1 VSEDPIEPAVPDPP
15 RTPRLPSTARPLDEA
30 ASGSSDAVV
39 EVRGVTKRFG
49 RAVAVDDLSF
59 TVRRGLV
66 TAFLGPNGAGKTT
79 TLRVILGLARPDQ
92 GIAKILGRP
101 YRLLDDPARRVGA
114 LLEVT
119 GFHPGRTARNHLRM
133 LAIEGGVGRDRV
145 DELLEW
151 VGLGEAADRRV
162 GSFSSGM
169 RQRLGL
175 AAALLAE
182 PEVLIL
188 DEPGSGLD
196 PEGTRWLREFLRSL
210 AAGGT
215 TVLVSSHV
223 LAEVAQT
230 ADEVVIIDRGRRIA
244 QGPIDRLTSAAGTS
258 VVVRS
263 PDADRLAGHLRDAG
277 GDVTRSTGTELGVRG
292 LRVEDVGRAAADN
305 GVVLHE
311 LRSVE
316 PSLED
321 VFLALTRAEDSG
333 PGGAAGD
340 EATRA
345 SGGER

>member
-1 VSEDPIEPAVPDPP
+1 VSEHPTEPASPDRPP
-15 RTPRLPSTARPLDEA
+15 TRGKPSTAGPSGEA
-30 ASGSSDAVV
+30 ASGSADAAV
-39 EVRGVTKRFG
+39 EVRGLTKRFG
-49 RAVAVDDLSF
+49 RTVAVDDLSF

-79 TLRVILGLARPDQ
+79 TLRVILGLARPDE
-92 GIAKILGRP
+92 GIARILGRP
-101 YRLLDDPARRVGA
+101 YRLLDAPARRVGA

-133 LAIEGGVGRDRV
+133 LAIEGDVGRDRV
-145 DELLEW
+145 DEVLEW

-182 PEVLIL
+182 PQVLVL

-244 QGPIDRLTSAAGTS
+244 QGPIDRLTSAAGAS

-263 PDADRLAGHLRDAG
+263 PDADRLAEHLRAVG
-277 GDVTRSTGTELGVRG
+277 GDVRRLAGSELGVRG
-292 LRVEDVGRAAADN
+292 LRTEDVGRAAADN
-305 GVVLHE
+305 GIVLHE

-316 PSLED
+316 PSLEE
-321 VFLALTRAEDSG
+321 VFLALTRADDPG
-333 PGGAAGD
+333 PGGAPGD
-340 EATRA
+340 EATQA
-345 SGGER
+345 SGGVR

>member
-1 VSEDPIEPAVPDPP
+1 VSEDPTEPAAPDPP
-15 RTPRLPSTARPLDEA
+15 PTRRLPSAAAPLDDATRGSAQA
-30 ASGSSDAVV
+30 AV

-49 RAVAVDDLSF
+49 RTVAVDDLSF

-79 TLRVILGLARPDQ
+79 TLRVILGLARPDE
-92 GIAKILGRP
+92 GIATILGRP
-101 YRLLDDPARRVGA
+101 YRLLDAPARRVGA

-133 LAIEGGVGRDRV
+133 LAIEGGVGLDRV

-263 PDADRLAGHLRDAG
+263 PEADRLAGHLRDVG
-277 GDVTRSTGTELGVRG
+277 GDVTRSARTELGVRG
-292 LRVEDVGRAAADN
+292 LRADDVGRAAADN
-305 GVVLHE
+305 GIVLHE

-321 VFLALTRAEDSG
+321 VFLALTRADEQRTGEVPAD
-333 PGGAAGD
+333 GAA
-340 EATRA
+340 EA

>member
-1 VSEDPIEPAVPDPP
+1 VSEDPTAPSLPDPP
-15 RTPRLPSTARPLDEA
+15 PTPRLPSTVGPLDVGA
-30 ASGSSDAVV
+30 AETAV

-49 RAVAVDDLSF
+49 RTIAVDDLSF

-79 TLRVILGLARPDQ
+79 TLRVILGLARPNE
-92 GIAKILGRP
+92 GIAMILGRP
-101 YRLLDDPARRVGA
+101 YRLLDAPARRVGA

-133 LAIEGGVGRDRV
+133 LAIEGGIGRDRV

-215 TVLVSSHV
+215 TVLISSHV

-263 PDADRLAGHLRDAG
+263 PEADRLAGHLRDVG
-277 GDVTRSTGTELGVRG
+277 GDVTRSAGTELGVRG
-292 LRVEDVGRAAADN
+292 LRAEDVGRAAADN
-305 GVVLHE
+305 GIVLHE

-321 VFLALTRAEDSG
+321 VFLALTRA
-333 PGGAAGD
+333 D
-340 EATRA
+340 EPRTGEVPADGVADA

>member
-1 VSEDPIEPAVPDPP
+1 VSEDPTAPAVPDPP
-15 RTPRLPSTARPLDEA
+15 PTRPLPSTAGPLDDGAAEA
-30 ASGSSDAVV
+30 AV

-49 RAVAVDDLSF
+49 RSIAVDDLSF

-79 TLRVILGLARPDQ
+79 TLRVILGLATPNE
-92 GIAKILGRP
+92 GIAMILGRP
-101 YRLLDDPARRVGA
+101 YRLLDAPARRVGA

-133 LAIEGGVGRDRV
+133 LAIEGGIGRDRV

-263 PDADRLAGHLRDAG
+263 PEADRLAGHLRDVG
-277 GDVTRSTGTELGVRG
+277 GDVTRSAGTELGVRG
-292 LRVEDVGRAAADN
+292 LRAEDVGRAAADN
-305 GVVLHE
+305 GIVLHE

-321 VFLALTRAEDSG
+321 VFLALTRA
-333 PGGAAGD
+333 D
-340 EATRA
+340 EPRTGEVPADGVADA

>member
-1 VSEDPIEPAVPDPP
+1 MSEDPTVPAVPDPP
-15 RTPRLPSTARPLDEA
+15 PTRRRPSTAGPLDDGATGSAEA
-30 ASGSSDAVV
+30 AV

-49 RAVAVDDLSF
+49 RTVAVDDLTF

-79 TLRVILGLARPDQ
+79 TLRVILGLARPDE
-92 GIAKILGRP
+92 GIARILGRP
-101 YRLLDDPARRVGA
+101 YRLLDAPARRVGA

-119 GFHPGRTARNHLRM
+119 GFHPGRTARNHLWM

-188 DEPGSGLD
+188 DEPGGGLD

-210 AAGGT
+210 AAEGT

-244 QGPIDRLTSAAGTS
+244 QGPIDRLASAAGTS

-263 PDADRLAGHLRDAG
+263 PEADRLAGHLRDVGA
-277 GDVTRSTGTELGVRG
+277 DVTRSAGTELGVRG
-292 LRVEDVGRAAADN
+292 LRAEDVGRAAADN
-305 GVVLHE
+305 GIVLHE

-321 VFLALTRAEDSG
+321 VFLALTR
-333 PGGAAGD
+333 PD
-340 EATRA
+340 EPRTGEVPADGVADA

>member
-1 VSEDPIEPAVPDPP
+1 MSEDPTAPAVPDPP
-15 RTPRLPSTARPLDEA
+15 SPRRLPSTAGPLDDATWGSA
-30 ASGSSDAVV
+30 AAVV

-49 RAVAVDDLSF
+49 RTVAVDDLSF

-79 TLRVILGLARPDQ
+79 TLRIILGLARPDE
-92 GIAKILGRP
+92 GIARILGRP
-101 YRLLDDPARRVGA
+101 YRLLDAPARRVGA

-119 GFHPGRTARNHLRM
+119 GFHPGRTARSHLRM

-263 PDADRLAGHLRDAG
+263 PEADRLAERLRDVG

-292 LRVEDVGRAAADN
+292 LRTEDVGQAAADN
-305 GVVLHE
+305 GIVLHE

-321 VFLALTRAEDSG
+321 VFLALTRADDSG
-333 PGGAAGD
+333 PGVAGD
-340 EATRA
+340 EAATRA

>member
-1 VSEDPIEPAVPDPP
+1 VSEDPSEPAVPDPP
-15 RTPRLPSTARPLDEA
+15 TRRLPTAGPDGAPRG
-30 ASGSSDAVV
+30 SGEVAV

-49 RAVAVDDLSF
+49 RTVAVDDLSF
-59 TVRRGLV
+59 TVRRGIV
-66 TAFLGPNGAGKTT
+66 TAFLGSNGAGKTT
-79 TLRVILGLARPDQ
+79 TLRVILGLARPDE
-92 GIAKILGRP
+92 GSAKILGRP
-101 YRLLDDPARRVGA
+101 YRLLDAPARRVGA

-133 LAIEGGVGRDRV
+133 LAIEGGTGRDRV

-151 VGLGEAADRRV
+151 VGVGEAADRRV

-175 AAALLAE
+175 AAALLTE

-188 DEPGSGLD
+188 DEPGGGLD

-258 VVVRS
+258 VVVRT
-263 PDADRLAGHLRDAG
+263 PEADRLAERLRDVG

-292 LRVEDVGRAAADN
+292 LRTEDVGQAAADN
-305 GVVLHE
+305 GIVLHE

-321 VFLALTRAEDSG
+321 VFLALTRADDSG
-333 PGGAAGD
+333 PGVAGD
-340 EATRA
+340 EAATRA

>member
-1 VSEDPIEPAVPDPP
+1 
-15 RTPRLPSTARPLDEA
+15 
-30 ASGSSDAVV
+30 
-39 EVRGVTKRFG
+39 
-49 RAVAVDDLSF
+49 
-59 TVRRGLV
+59 
-66 TAFLGPNGAGKTT
+66 
-79 TLRVILGLARPDQ
+79 
-92 GIAKILGRP
+92 
-101 YRLLDDPARRVGA
+101 
-114 LLEVT
+114 
-119 GFHPGRTARNHLRM
+119 
-133 LAIEGGVGRDRV
+133 
-145 DELLEW
+145 
-151 VGLGEAADRRV
+151 VGLGEVADRRV

-230 ADEVVIIDRGRRIA
+230 ADEVVIIDRGRPIA

-258 VVVRS
+258 VMVRS
-263 PDADRLAGHLRDAG
+263 PEAERLAGHLRDVG
-277 GDVTRSTGTELGVRG
+277 GDVTRSAETELGVRG
-292 LRVEDVGRAAADN
+292 LRAEDVGRAAADN
-305 GVVLHE
+305 GIVLHE

-321 VFLALTRAEDSG
+321 VFLALTRADE
-333 PGGAAGD
+333 PRAGEVPAD
-340 EATRA
+340 GVADA

>member
-1 VSEDPIEPAVPDPP
+1 MSEDPTEPAVPEPP
-15 RTPRLPSTARPLDEA
+15 PTRHLPSTAGQLDDAPGGSA
-30 ASGSSDAVV
+30 AAVV
-39 EVRGVTKRFG
+39 EVHGVTKRFG
-49 RAVAVDDLSF
+49 RTVAVADLSF
-59 TVRRGLV
+59 AVRRGLV

-79 TLRVILGLARPDQ
+79 TLRIILGLARPDE
-92 GIAKILGRP
+92 GIARILGRP
-101 YRLLDDPARRVGA
+101 YRLLDAPARLVGA

-133 LAIEGGVGRDRV
+133 VAIEGDVGRDRV

-151 VGLGEAADRRV
+151 VGLGETADRRV

-215 TVLVSSHV
+215 TILVSSHV

-244 QGPIDRLTSAAGTS
+244 QGPIARLTSAAGAS

-263 PDADRLAGHLRDAG
+263 PDADLLAGHLRDVG
-277 GDVTRSTGTELGVRG
+277 GEVTRLGGLELGVRE
-292 LRVEDVGRAAADN
+292 LRAEDVGRAAADN
-305 GVVLHE
+305 GIVLHE

-321 VFLALTRAEDSG
+321 VFLALTHADEPWTGEVPDD
-333 PGGAAGD
+333 GAAQ
-340 EATRA
+340 T

>member
-1 VSEDPIEPAVPDPP
+1 MSEDPTAPAVPDPP
-15 RTPRLPSTARPLDEA
+15 SPRRLPSTAGPLDDVTWGSA
-30 ASGSSDAVV
+30 AAVV

-49 RAVAVDDLSF
+49 RTVAVDDLSF

-79 TLRVILGLARPDQ
+79 TLRIILGLARPDE
-92 GIAKILGRP
+92 GIARILGRP
-101 YRLLDDPARRVGA
+101 YRLLDAPARRVGA

-133 LAIEGGVGRDRV
+133 LAIEGGTGRDRV

-151 VGLGEAADRRV
+151 VGVGEAADRRV

-175 AAALLAE
+175 AAALLTE

-188 DEPGSGLD
+188 DEPGGGLD

-263 PDADRLAGHLRDAG
+263 PEADRLAERLRDVG

-292 LRVEDVGRAAADN
+292 LRTEDVGQAAADN
-305 GVVLHE
+305 GIVLHE

-321 VFLALTRAEDSG
+321 VFLALTRADDSG
-333 PGGAAGD
+333 PGVAGD
-340 EATRA
+340 EAATRA